1 MTYREKL
8 AEMNSIFIGD
18 VYVGGCY
25 SCPDRFFFGA
35 NTKCEENKTQ
45 DEEKCSACWNQ
56 EIPENLL
63 KNLCATEKVLLPRG
77 KDAPQILDS
86 GNREEDT
93 RKKILKDAI
102 YCVCTDRKQQYGKP
116 ENSFSVIAD
125 FWSLYIKH
133 KYDIDIELTAA
144 DASMMLALFK
154 VARGV
159 TAVTQKLDTYV
170 DICGYAA
177 CAGELECKKEEK

>member
-1 MTYREKL
+1 MTYL
-8 AEMNSIFIGD
+8 
-18 VYVGGCY
+18 
-25 SCPDRFFFGA
+25 
-35 NTKCEENKTQ
+35 
-45 DEEKCSACWNQ
+45 EKCKQENPKKDTNIIIRDDCPTNFGLEDRSPCSEMDSDCIRCWNREFPDEPQ
-56 EIPENLL
+56 EQP
-63 KNLCATEKVLLPRG
+63 TDTPTQ
-77 KDAPQILDS
+77 PQILDS

-93 RKKILKDAI
+93 RKKILEDAI

-125 FWSLYIKH
+125 FWSMYIRH
-133 KYDIDIELTAA
+133 KYAINIALTAA

-159 TAVTQKLDTYV
+159 TATTQKLDTYV

-177 CAGELECKKEEK
+177 CAGELECKEEK